1 MKKILLAVATAM
13 LLSNAVMAADVE
25 NVASVTGL
33 KGSAVVARGD
43 ASLPLK
49 QGMTLLEGDKVAV
62 LENSTL
68 DLAYAD
74 CAVSHQQNTTV
85 SVSAAAPCALGNTYG
100 VGAPAAAGA
109 GGSLVGVGLAPIVMG
124 VLAVG
129 AIAAV
134 ASDNDNTSNSP

>member
-1 MKKILLAVATAM
+1 MKKTLLAVATAM

-25 NVASVTGL
+25 SVASVTGL

-62 LENSTL
+62 LDNSTL

-100 VGAPAAAGA
+100 VGAASAAA
-109 GGSLVGVGLAPIVMG
+109 GGSLAGIGLAPIVAG
-124 VLAVG
+124 ILTVG
-129 AIAAV
+129 IIADA
-134 ASDNDNTSNSP
+134 ANDDSPNSP